1 MWIEKDI
8 LPALAGTGRGRVY
21 VTQKWWS
28 QIKTAGSAIYAN
40 RHYLG
45 LYEKDSPER
54 LLKKKGEDGD
64 GPEEVIGNVFVH
76 PSAKIHP
83 TAVVCY
89 KLKKNV
95 QHGKNMLFP

>member
-54 LLKKKGEDGD
+54 LLKKKGGDGD

-89 KLKKNV
+89 KLQKNV
-95 QHGKNMLFP
+95 QRGKNMLFP